1 MTNPQEDETEDEEDT
16 SGTPA
21 DLDPMAD
28 VAAAAETL
36 GLTVPEAALFLQQ
49 QQEFAELVDEMQ
61 GKKFCPALPRGV
73 LK

>member
-21 DLDPMAD
+21 DLNPMAD

-36 GLTVPEAALFLQQ
+36 GLTVPEAALLLQQ
-49 QQEFAELVDEMQ
+49 QQFAELVDEMQ
-61 GKKFCPALPRGV
+61 GKKFYPALPRGV

>member
-16 SGTPA
+16 SGTSA

-36 GLTVPEAALFLQQ
+36 GLTVPEAALLLQQ
-49 QQEFAELVDEMQ
+49 QQFAELVDEMQ
-61 GKKFCPALPRGV
+61 GKKFYPALPRGV